1 MLFAICIGLLP
12 DLFPS
17 NAVVRPAAVYTYA
30 RLREDLT
37 RLKREFPTEL
47 DVDVIGYSRE
57 GRAIYA
63 ARAGR
68 KDAPVRVLIQAGIHA
83 REHMTG
89 LLVMAQLERLLRRG
103 IPDWA
108 AFYMLPMANPDG
120 VAMSQTG
127 LAGQKAIEIYAADRA
142 AGYADCD
149 YAQYLKEWKANAAGV
164 DLNRNFDA
172 GWDLVDTRPGP
183 STANYRGFAP
193 ESEPETQA
201 LAAYTL
207 LIRPDVTL
215 SYHAMGEEIFYD
227 FGCNAPVNEA
237 GLSLA
242 RIVARRTGYRLVP
255 DDQSSFGGYKDWA
268 IEKLSIPSL
277 TIEIGHVK
285 TPLPIS
291 EFPDIWRKNRDV
303 PMIAAKWARSAAA
316 PRDNNEQ

>member
-17 NAVVRPAAVYTYA
+17 NAVVRPAAIYTYA

-37 RLKREFPTEL
+37 RLKREFPAAL
-47 DVDVIGYSRE
+47 DVEVIGYSRE

-63 ARAGR
+63 ARAG
-68 KDAPVRVLIQAGIHA
+68 KQDAPVRVLIQAGIHA

-103 IPDWA
+103 VPDWA
-108 AFYMLPMANPDG
+108 AFYMLPMVNPDG
-120 VAMSQTG
+120 AAMSQTG
-127 LAGQKAIEIYAADRA
+127 LAGQRAIEIYAADRA

-172 GWDLVDTRPGP
+172 GWERVDTRPGP
-183 STANYRGFAP
+183 STANYRGREP

-201 LAAYTL
+201 LASYTL
-207 LIRPDVTL
+207 RVRPDVTI

-227 FGCNAPVNEA
+227 FGGNTPVNEA

-242 RIVARRTGYRLVP
+242 RAVARRTGYRLVP

-277 TIEIGHVK
+277 TIEVGHVK
-285 TPLPIS
+285 TPLPLD
-291 EFPDIWRKNRDV
+291 EFPFIWRKNRDV
-303 PMIAAKWARSAAA
+303 PLVAAKWAHAGK
-316 PRDNNEQ
+316 